1 MDEVQ
6 QLPKTNSEWTEYY
19 KSILD
24 ELTSGQKEAGQP
36 LPVDE
41 FSVLPIKRKKKY
53 IQKLYYRIGDA
64 E

>member
-36 LPVDE
+36 LSVDE
-41 FSVLPIKRKKKY
+41 FSELPIKRKQKY

>member
-24 ELTSGQKEAGQP
+24 ELTSGQKEVGQP

-41 FSVLPIKRKKKY
+41 FSELPIKRKQKY

>member
-6 QLPKTNSEWTEYY
+6 QLPKTNAEWAEYY

-24 ELTSGQKEAGQP
+24 ELTSGQKEADQP
-36 LPVDE
+36 LPADE
-41 FSVLPIKRKKKY
+41 FSELTIKRKQKY

>member
-6 QLPKTNSEWTEYY
+6 QIPKTNAEWTEYY
-19 KSILD
+19 VSILD

-36 LPVDE
+36 LPVEE
-41 FSVLPIKRKKKY
+41 FSELPIKRKQKY

-64 E
+64 K